1 MLVSRQVDF
10 LLIGGGLAAANCAAE
25 LRKRGAEGPILLA
38 GREPEP
44 PYERP
49 PLSKEYLRGEAERA
63 DAYVNPPEWYEEND
77 VELLSGTNVM
87 SLDPAARTAKL
98 QGGDE
103 VSFDKAL
110 IATGAMVNILRVEG
124 AENEG
129 IHYLRA
135 YGNSDAIRADA
146 EAAEHV
152 VLVGGSY
159 IGAEVAASLTA
170 RGTKCTIVTME
181 DVALS
186 RTFGEEAGRW
196 FQARLEERG
205 VTVHGGEEL
214 DAYEGDGRVKAVLTK
229 SGLAVECD
237 AVVVGAGVRP
247 DAMLAERAGLEVEDG
262 IVCDSRLQTSAE
274 GIYAAGDCCS
284 YESVVHGR
292 RLRVEHWDVAMQQGM
307 HVAGNMLGAEADYEV
322 VPYFFSDLADWA
334 SLEYIGPAL
343 DWDEEVWRGDRSKG
357 EFSVWYLK
365 GGRVA
370 GALSVER
377 SEDLAEARRLLAAG
391 ADVSAAK
398 DVIADAGSDLASI
411 S

>member
-1 MLVSRQVDF
+1 VPDREVDF
-10 LLIGGGLAAANCAAE
+10 LLIGGGLASANCAAE
-25 LRKRGAEGPILLA
+25 LRKRGAEGSILLA

-63 DAYVNPPEWYEEND
+63 DAYVNPPEWYEENG

-87 SLDPAARTAKL
+87 SLDPSARTAKL

-103 VSFDKAL
+103 IGFGKAL

-135 YGNSDAIRADA
+135 FGNSDAIRGDA
-146 EAAEHV
+146 KAAEHV
-152 VLVGGSY
+152 VLIGGSY

-170 RGTKCTIVTME
+170 KGTKCTIVTME
-181 DVALS
+181 EIALS
-186 RTFGEEAGRW
+186 RTFGDEAGRW
-196 FQARLEERG
+196 FHQLLESRG
-205 VTVHGGEEL
+205 VTIHGGEEL
-214 DAYEGDGRVKAVLTK
+214 EAYEGDGQVKSVVTK
-229 SGLAVECD
+229 SGLAIECD

-247 DAMLAERAGLEVEDG
+247 DTMLAERGGLAVDNGITCDSKLQSSADG
-262 IVCDSRLQTSAE
+262 IYV
-274 GIYAAGDCCS
+274 AGDCCS
-284 YESVVHGR
+284 YESVVHGS

-307 HVAGNMLGAEADYEV
+307 HAARNMLGADADYEV

-334 SLEYIGPAL
+334 SLEYVGPAYE
-343 DWDEEVWRGDRSKG
+343 WDEEIWRGDRERG

-365 GGRVA
+365 DGRVA

-377 SEDLAEARRLLAAG
+377 SEDLAEARRMLADG
-391 ADVSAAK
+391 VDVSSAK
-398 DVIADAGSDLASI
+398 ERIADPDADLASI

>member
-1 MLVSRQVDF
+1 VAEHQADF
-10 LLIGGGLAAANCAAE
+10 LLVGGGLASANCAAE
-25 LRKRGAEGPILLA
+25 LRKRGAEGSILLA

-49 PLSKEYLRGEAERA
+49 PLSKEYLRGETGRE
-63 DAYVNPPEWYEEND
+63 DAYVNPASWYEENG
-77 VELLSGTNVM
+77 VELLTGTNVM
-87 SLDPAARTAKL
+87 SLDPEARTAKL

-129 IHYLRA
+129 VHYLRA

-159 IGAEVAASLTA
+159 IGCEVAASLTA
-170 RGTKCTIVTME
+170 KGTKCTIVTME

-186 RTFGEEAGRW
+186 RTFGEDAGRW
-196 FQARLEERG
+196 FQKLLESKG
-205 VTVHGGEEL
+205 IAFHGGEEL
-214 DAYEGDGRVKAVLTK
+214 EAFEGDGRVKAVVTK
-229 SGLAVECD
+229 GGLAIECD

-247 DAMLAERAGLEVEDG
+247 DAMLAERAGLEVDDG
-262 IVCDSRLQTSAE
+262 IVCDSKLATSVA

-284 YESVVHGR
+284 YDSVVHGR

-307 HVAGNMLGAEADYEV
+307 HAAGNMLGDEEDYEV

-334 SLEYIGPAL
+334 GLEYVGPAYE
-343 DWDEEVWRGDRSKG
+343 WDEEVWRGDRDSG
-357 EFSVWYLK
+357 QFSVWYLK
-365 GGRVA
+365 DNRVA
-370 GALSVER
+370 GALSVDR
-377 SEDLAEARRLLAAG
+377 PEDLAEARRMLAG
-391 ADVSAAK
+391 GVDVSAAK
-398 DVIADAGSDLASI
+398 SQIADPGSDLSAI
-411 S
+411 F